1 MFKYEIII
9 ALNHE
14 KIGIDLQIILKIE
27 LFMGQYEWKNTNFP
41 ATLKDWKNF
50 EQDNNTIALNI
61 LFVPY
66 NTKKIS
72 RAYIS
77 KYDYERGN
85 QVILLIIN
93 DGKKWHYFALKSLPT
108 FVNKKKSTIF
118 LEKVCQD
125 YLEEYHRII
134 MKTFI
139 V

>member
-1 MFKYEIII
+1 MFKYEIIM
-9 ALNHE
+9 ALSHE
-14 KIGIDLQIILKIE
+14 KIGIDLQIISKIE
-27 LFMGQYEWKNTNFP
+27 LFMGQYEWENTNFA

-50 EQDNNTIALNI
+50 EQDNSTIALNI

-77 KYDYERGN
+77 KYNYERDN
-85 QVILLIIN
+85 QVILLMIN

-108 FVNKKKSTIF
+108 FVNKKK
-118 LEKVCQD
+118 
-125 YLEEYHRII
+125 EYSLPRKSLSRLLRRISRII
-134 MKTFI
+134 IKTFI

>member
-1 MFKYEIII
+1 M
-9 ALNHE
+9 ALSHE
-14 KIGIDLQIILKIE
+14 KIGIDLQIISKIE
-27 LFMGQYEWKNTNFP
+27 LFMGQYEWENTNFA

-50 EQDNNTIALNI
+50 EQDNSTIALNI

-77 KYDYERGN
+77 KYNYERDN
-85 QVILLIIN
+85 QVILLMIN

-108 FVNKKKSTIF
+108 FVNKKK
-118 LEKVCQD
+118 
-125 YLEEYHRII
+125 EYSLPRKSLSRLLRRISRII

>member
-1 MFKYEIII
+1 M
-9 ALNHE
+9 ALSHE
-14 KIGIDLQIILKIE
+14 KIGIDLQIISKIE
-27 LFMGQYEWKNTNFP
+27 LFMGQYEWENTNFA

-50 EQDNNTIALNI
+50 EQDNSTIALNI

-77 KYDYERGN
+77 KYNYERDN
-85 QVILLIIN
+85 QVILLMIN

-108 FVNKKKSTIF
+108 FVNKKK
-118 LEKVCQD
+118 
-125 YLEEYHRII
+125 EYSLPRKSLSRLLRRISRII
-134 MKTFI
+134 IKTFI